1 MRGAAYVL
9 FIIVLVVVAGFIVS
23 YGIFPFF
30 NSKTPAIMKS
40 IDIGF
45 TSNNYSYEPT
55 LYNFQRVVASIDAIS
70 FENNNKTGQNVT
82 YDTRIMYILG
92 ENLNENADAASWM
105 FAIRYGNLTSVVNF
119 DRSGESIVDWPSEF
133 PGQEIQMDQ
142 IILPQELFYRNKA
155 LIFNGE
161 QDNITLSKELA
172 LTGNNYTL
180 TLSGK
185 DKKRILQFDAHSGA
199 LISSND

>member
-1 MRGAAYVL
+1 MRRAAYVL
-9 FIIVLVVVAGFIVS
+9 FITVLIVAAGFIVS

-30 NSKTPAIMKS
+30 GPKTPVTTNS
-40 IDIGF
+40 INIGF
-45 TSNNYSYEPT
+45 TSNNHSYEPT
-55 LYNFQRVVASIDAIS
+55 LYNFQRVAARVDAIS
-70 FENNNKTGQNVT
+70 FENNNKTGLNIT

-105 FAIRYGNLTSVVNF
+105 FAIRHGNQTSVINF

-155 LIFNGE
+155 LIFNGD

-180 TLSGK
+180 TLSGN
-185 DKKRILQFDAHSGA
+185 DKKRILQFDAQSGA
-199 LISSND
+199 LTSSND